1 MNETILKVI
10 ASLQSNTS
18 ELRSILNFNENER
31 HYIIQAMR
39 DIQQAVDFLTQ
50 VGTPLK
56 PDEQFL
62 FCGSDDDCENYIYPD
77 GSIVF
82 AEFSKTKRF
91 PEKLPF

>member
-62 FCGSDDDCENYIYPD
+62 FGGADDDWENCIYPD

-82 AEFSKTKRF
+82 GVFSNTKRT
-91 PEKLPF
+91 PEELPF

>member
-31 HYIIQAMR
+31 HYIYQAMR
-39 DIQQAVDFLTQ
+39 DIQQAVDFLNQ

-62 FCGSDDDCENYIYPD
+62 FGGSDDDWENCIYPD
-77 GSIVF
+77 GSLVF
-82 AEFSKTKRF
+82 GQSVYTGEI
-91 PEKLPF
+91 PEVLR

>member
-39 DIQQAVDFLTQ
+39 DIQQAVDFLVQ

-62 FCGSDDDCENYIYPD
+62 FFGSDDDCENYIYPD
-77 GSIVF
+77 GSTVF
-82 AEFSKTKRF
+82 GEFSKTKRV

>member
-31 HYIIQAMR
+31 HYIYQAMR
-39 DIQQAVDFLTQ
+39 DIQQAVYFLNQ

-62 FCGSDDDCENYIYPD
+62 FYGSDDDCENCICPD
-77 GSIVF
+77 GSLVF
-82 AEFSKTKRF
+82 GQSVYTGEI
-91 PEKLPF
+91 PEVLR

>member
-31 HYIIQAMR
+31 HYIYQAMR
-39 DIQQAVDFLTQ
+39 DIQQAVDFLVQ

-77 GSIVF
+77 GTLVF
-82 AEFSKTKRF
+82 GQPVYSAEI
-91 PEKLPF
+91 PEVLR